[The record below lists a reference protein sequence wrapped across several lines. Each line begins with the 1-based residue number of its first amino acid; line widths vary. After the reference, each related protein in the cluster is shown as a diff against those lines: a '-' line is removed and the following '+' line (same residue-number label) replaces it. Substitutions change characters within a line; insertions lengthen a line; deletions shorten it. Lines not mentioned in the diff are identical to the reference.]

1 MNNRRLQSIVCLLTV
16 WAIAAAL
23 FVSRIDRG
31 WVPHDEGTIAHTA
44 ERVLAGELP
53 HRDFE
58 DPYTGGLAYVN
69 AGAMRMFG
77 VNLRSPRVLL
87 VAAFLLCIPAFYYSA
102 TRFASPVAAGAT
114 TLLAAFWSLPNYVA
128 AMPSWYNLIFAV
140 FGVAALLR
148 FVDTS
153 NRRWLF
159 VAGLCGGLSF
169 LMKLIGLF
177 YIAGVLLFLVLR
189 EQESVEPATGN
200 SADGGSTESGDS
212 VYRVVVLAGLIV
224 FALALG
230 MLVTRTPGIDFPL
243 NFLVPA
249 AALVAALA
257 WNEQRIPRGRR
268 SSASRF
274 RALAGVVLPFGAGVL
289 LPITVFL
296 VPYVVSGTVGDIVAG
311 VFVAPTGRL
320 TAGALAPLPWTK
332 GWPILVIIGLLLA
345 SRLTNKRASML
356 LGVGVAI
363 VGAYA
368 VWSAATNPAA
378 YRTLLYGVV
387 PLPVLTVAA
396 AAAFIGGVGKRSSLQ
411 RQRLMIVGGGLAMFA
426 LVQFPFAAPI
436 YFCFVTPLLA
446 LAVLAVISE
455 LKLPSFAVPAA
466 LAATFI
472 AFAATR
478 VNPGFVYAIGIFF
491 RPYAPLA
498 PLTMPRAGGLR
509 VPPGVSQE
517 YGLLVEAVRRHDE
530 RTDAYIYA
538 GPEAPEVYFLSG
550 LRNPTR
556 TLYGF
561 LDYSSVHTA
570 SVLGTLREKDVR
582 VIALNAKPEFSSP
595 VSGDL
600 RVALERE
607 YPRAE
612 GVGRFEVRWRE

>member
-1 MNNRRLQSIVCLLTV
+1 MNNRRFQSIVCLLTV

-23 FVSRIDRG
+23 LVSRIDRG

-140 FGVAALLR
+140 FGGAALLR

-153 NRRWLF
+153 HRRWLF
-159 VAGLCGGLSF
+159 VAGVCGGLSF

-200 SADGGSTESGDS
+200 ATDGASASSGDS
-212 VYRVVVLAGLIV
+212 VYRVVVLVGLLV

-257 WNEQRIPRGRR
+257 WNEQRVSRGQY
-268 SSASRF
+268 SSTSRF
-274 RALAGVVLPFGAGVL
+274 RALARVVLPFGVGVVI
-289 LPITVFL
+289 PVAAFL
-296 VPYVVSGTVGDIVAG
+296 VPYILSGAVGDLVQG
-311 VFVAPTGRL
+311 VFMAPTARL
-320 TAGALAPLPWTK
+320 EHVALAPLPWANAS
-332 GWPILVIIGLLLA
+332 PVLAIVGLLVVA
-345 SRLTNKRASML
+345 RRADKRASML
-356 LGVGVAI
+356 LGLAVAI
-363 VGAYA
+363 VGTYA
-368 VWSAATNPAA
+368 VWRAATTPDT
-378 YRTLLYGVV
+378 YRALLYAVV
-387 PLPVLTVAA
+387 PLPVLTVVAVAA
-396 AAAFIGGVGKRSSLQ
+396 IVGRAGNRPSLR
-411 RQRLMIVGGGLAMFA
+411 RQRLMIVGGGLAMFS
-426 LVQFPFAAPI
+426 LVQFPYAAPI

-446 LAVLAVISE
+446 LAALAVISE
-455 LKLPSFAVPAA
+455 LELRSLAVPAA
-466 LAATFI
+466 LAATFV

-478 VNPGFVYAIGIFF
+478 VNPGFLYAMGSFYM
-491 RPYAPLA
+491 PYTSLT

-509 VPPGVSQE
+509 VPLRSSQE
-517 YGLLVEAVRRHDE
+517 YGQLVDAVRRHDN
-530 RTDAYIYA
+530 RTDAYIYVA
-538 GPEAPEVYFLSG
+538 PVAPEVYFLSG
-550 LRNPTR
+550 LRNPTNTLNGFSGDDAR
-556 TLYGF
+556 T
-561 LDYSSVHTA
+561 DR
-570 SVLGTLREKDVR
+570 VLGVLRNKDVR
-582 VIALNAKPEFSSP
+582 VIALNSRPEYTSP
-595 VSGDL
+595 VTGDL
-600 RVALERE
+600 RAALERE

>member
-1 MNNRRLQSIVCLLTV
+1 MNNRRFQSIVCLLTV

-140 FGVAALLR
+140 FGGAALLR

-153 NRRWLF
+153 HRRWLF
-159 VAGLCGGLSF
+159 VAGVCGGLSF

-200 SADGGSTESGDS
+200 ATDGASASSGDS
-212 VYRVVVLAGLIV
+212 VYRVVVLVGLLV

-257 WNEQRIPRGRR
+257 WNEQRVSRGQY
-268 SSASRF
+268 SSTSRF
-274 RALAGVVLPFGAGVL
+274 RALARVVLPFGVGVVI
-289 LPITVFL
+289 PVAAFL
-296 VPYVVSGTVGDIVAG
+296 VPYILSGAVGDLVQG
-311 VFVAPTGRL
+311 VFMAPTARL
-320 TAGALAPLPWTK
+320 EHVALAPLPWANAS
-332 GWPILVIIGLLLA
+332 PVLAIVGLLVVA
-345 SRLTNKRASML
+345 RRADKRASML
-356 LGVGVAI
+356 LGLAVAI
-363 VGAYA
+363 VGTYA
-368 VWSAATNPAA
+368 VWRAATTPDT
-378 YRTLLYGVV
+378 YRALLYAVV
-387 PLPVLTVAA
+387 PLPVLTVVAVAA
-396 AAAFIGGVGKRSSLQ
+396 IVGRAGNRPSLR
-411 RQRLMIVGGGLAMFA
+411 RQRLMIVGGGLAMFS
-426 LVQFPFAAPI
+426 LVQFPYAAPI

-446 LAVLAVISE
+446 LAALAVISE
-455 LKLPSFAVPAA
+455 LELRSLAVPAA
-466 LAATFI
+466 LAATFV

-478 VNPGFVYAIGIFF
+478 VNPGFLYAMGSFYM
-491 RPYAPLA
+491 PYTSLT

-509 VPPGVSQE
+509 VPLRSSQE
-517 YGLLVEAVRRHDE
+517 YGQLVDAVRRHDN
-530 RTDAYIYA
+530 RTDAYIYVA
-538 GPEAPEVYFLSG
+538 PVAPEVYFLSG
-550 LRNPTR
+550 LRNPTNTLNGFSGDDAR
-556 TLYGF
+556 T
-561 LDYSSVHTA
+561 DR
-570 SVLGTLREKDVR
+570 VLGVLRNKDVR
-582 VIALNAKPEFSSP
+582 VIALNSRPEYTSP
-595 VSGDL
+595 VTGDL
-600 RVALERE
+600 RAALERE

>member
-1 MNNRRLQSIVCLLTV
+1 MNNRRFQSIVCLLTV
-16 WAIAAAL
+16 WAIAAAV

-153 NRRWLF
+153 QRRWLF
-159 VAGLCGGLSF
+159 VAGVCGGLSF

-189 EQESVEPATGN
+189 EQESDEPATAN
-200 SADGGSTESGDS
+200 AADGVSTASGDS
-212 VYRVVVLAGLIV
+212 VYRVVVLAGLLV

-230 MLVTRTPGIDFPL
+230 LLVTRTPGIDFPL

-257 WNEQRIPRGRR
+257 WNEQRVSRGQH

-274 RALAGVVLPFGAGVL
+274 RALARVVLPFGVGVVI
-289 LPITVFL
+289 PVAVFL
-296 VPYVVSGTVGDIVAG
+296 VPYVLSGAVGHLVQG
-311 VFVAPTGRL
+311 VFMAPTARL
-320 TAGALAPLPWTK
+320 EHVALAPLPWRNAT
-332 GWPILVIIGLLLA
+332 PVLAIIGLLVVA
-345 SRLTNKRASML
+345 RRADKRASML
-356 LGVGVAI
+356 LALAVAI
-363 VGAYA
+363 VGVYA
-368 VWSAATNPAA
+368 VWSAATKPDA
-378 YRTLLYGVV
+378 YRTLLYAVV

-396 AAAFIGGVGKRSSLQ
+396 AAAIVGRTGNRSSLR
-411 RQRLMIVGGGLAMFA
+411 RQRLMIVGGGLAMFS
-426 LVQFPFAAPI
+426 LVQFPYAAPI

-446 LAVLAVISE
+446 LAALAVISE
-455 LKLPSFAVPAA
+455 LELPSLAIPAA

-478 VNPGFVYAIGIFF
+478 VNPGFLYAMGSFYM
-491 RPYAPLA
+491 PYTPLT

-509 VPPGVSQE
+509 VPPRSSQE
-517 YGLLVEAVRRHDE
+517 YGYLVEAVRRHDT
-530 RTDAYIYA
+530 RTDAYIYVA
-538 GPEAPEVYFLSG
+538 PVAPEVYFLSG
-550 LRNPTR
+550 LRNPTNTLNGFSGDDAR
-556 TLYGF
+556 T
-561 LDYSSVHTA
+561 DR
-570 SVLGTLREKDVR
+570 VLGVLRTKDVR
-582 VIALNAKPEFSSP
+582 VIALNSRPEYTSP

-600 RVALERE
+600 RAALERE

>member
-1 MNNRRLQSIVCLLTV
+1 MCLLTV

-140 FGVAALLR
+140 FGGAALLR

-153 NRRWLF
+153 HRRWLF
-159 VAGLCGGLSF
+159 VAGVCGGLSF

-189 EQESVEPATGN
+189 EQESVEPASGN
-200 SADGGSTESGDS
+200 ATDGASASSGDS
-212 VYRVVVLAGLIV
+212 VYRVVVLVGLLV

-257 WNEQRIPRGRR
+257 WNEQRVSRGQY
-268 SSASRF
+268 SSTSRF
-274 RALAGVVLPFGAGVL
+274 RALARVVLPFGVGVVI
-289 LPITVFL
+289 PVAAFL
-296 VPYVVSGTVGDIVAG
+296 VPYILSGAVGDLVQG
-311 VFVAPTGRL
+311 VFMAPTARL
-320 TAGALAPLPWTK
+320 EHVALAPLPWANAS
-332 GWPILVIIGLLLA
+332 PVLAIVGLLVVA
-345 SRLTNKRASML
+345 RRADKRASML
-356 LGVGVAI
+356 LGLAVAI
-363 VGAYA
+363 VGTYA
-368 VWSAATNPAA
+368 VWRAATTPDT
-378 YRTLLYGVV
+378 YRALLYAVV
-387 PLPVLTVAA
+387 PLPVLTVVAVAA
-396 AAAFIGGVGKRSSLQ
+396 IVGRAGNRPSLR
-411 RQRLMIVGGGLAMFA
+411 RQRLMIVGGGLAMFS
-426 LVQFPFAAPI
+426 LVQFPYAAPI

-446 LAVLAVISE
+446 LAALAVISE
-455 LKLPSFAVPAA
+455 LELRSLAVPAA
-466 LAATFI
+466 LAATFV

-478 VNPGFVYAIGIFF
+478 VNPGFLYAMGSFYM
-491 RPYAPLA
+491 PYTSLT

-509 VPPGVSQE
+509 VPLRSSQE
-517 YGLLVEAVRRHDE
+517 YGQLVDAVRRHDN
-530 RTDAYIYA
+530 RTDAYIYVA
-538 GPEAPEVYFLSG
+538 PVAPEVYFLSG
-550 LRNPTR
+550 LRNPTNTLNGFSGDDAR
-556 TLYGF
+556 T
-561 LDYSSVHTA
+561 DR
-570 SVLGTLREKDVR
+570 VLGVLRNKDVR
-582 VIALNAKPEFSSP
+582 VIALNSRPEYTSP
-595 VSGDL
+595 VTGDL
-600 RVALERE
+600 RAALERE

>member
-1 MNNRRLQSIVCLLTV
+1 MCLLTV

-140 FGVAALLR
+140 FGGAALLR

-153 NRRWLF
+153 HRRWLF
-159 VAGLCGGLSF
+159 VAGVCGGLSF

-200 SADGGSTESGDS
+200 ATDGASASSGDS
-212 VYRVVVLAGLIV
+212 VYRVVVLVGLLV

-257 WNEQRIPRGRR
+257 WNEQRVSRGQY
-268 SSASRF
+268 SSTSRF
-274 RALAGVVLPFGAGVL
+274 RALARVVLPFGVGVVI
-289 LPITVFL
+289 PVAAFL
-296 VPYVVSGTVGDIVAG
+296 VPYILSGAVGDLVQG
-311 VFVAPTGRL
+311 VFMAPTARL
-320 TAGALAPLPWTK
+320 EHVALAPLPWANAS
-332 GWPILVIIGLLLA
+332 PVLAIVGLLVVA
-345 SRLTNKRASML
+345 RRADKRASML
-356 LGVGVAI
+356 LGLAVAI
-363 VGAYA
+363 VGTYA
-368 VWSAATNPAA
+368 VWRAATTPDT
-378 YRTLLYGVV
+378 YRALLYAVV
-387 PLPVLTVAA
+387 PLPVLTVVAVAA
-396 AAAFIGGVGKRSSLQ
+396 IVGRAGNRPSLR
-411 RQRLMIVGGGLAMFA
+411 RQRLMIVGGGLAMFS
-426 LVQFPFAAPI
+426 LVQFPYAAPI

-446 LAVLAVISE
+446 LAALAVISE
-455 LKLPSFAVPAA
+455 LELRSLAVPAA
-466 LAATFI
+466 LAATFV

-478 VNPGFVYAIGIFF
+478 VNPGFLYAMGSFYM
-491 RPYAPLA
+491 PYTSLT

-509 VPPGVSQE
+509 VPLRSSQE
-517 YGLLVEAVRRHDE
+517 YGQLVDAVRRHDN
-530 RTDAYIYA
+530 RTDAYIYVA
-538 GPEAPEVYFLSG
+538 PVAPEVYFLSG
-550 LRNPTR
+550 LRNPTNTLNGFSGDDAR
-556 TLYGF
+556 T
-561 LDYSSVHTA
+561 DR
-570 SVLGTLREKDVR
+570 VLGVLRNKDVR
-582 VIALNAKPEFSSP
+582 VIALNSRPEYTSP
-595 VSGDL
+595 VTGDL
-600 RVALERE
+600 RAALERE

>member
-1 MNNRRLQSIVCLLTV
+1 MNNRRFQSIVCLLTV

-140 FGVAALLR
+140 FGGAALLR

-153 NRRWLF
+153 HRRWLL
-159 VAGLCGGLSF
+159 VAGVCGGLSF

-189 EQESVEPATGN
+189 EQESVEPASGN
-200 SADGGSTESGDS
+200 ATDGASASSGDS
-212 VYRVVVLAGLIV
+212 VYRVVVLVGLLV

-257 WNEQRIPRGRR
+257 WNEQRVSRGQY
-268 SSASRF
+268 SSTSRF
-274 RALAGVVLPFGAGVL
+274 RALARVVLPFGVGVVI
-289 LPITVFL
+289 PVAAFL
-296 VPYVVSGTVGDIVAG
+296 VPYILSGAVGDLVQG
-311 VFVAPTGRL
+311 VFMAPTARL
-320 TAGALAPLPWTK
+320 EHVALAPLPWANAS
-332 GWPILVIIGLLLA
+332 PVLAIVGLLVVA
-345 SRLTNKRASML
+345 RRADKRASML
-356 LGVGVAI
+356 LGLAVAI
-363 VGAYA
+363 VGTYA
-368 VWSAATNPAA
+368 VWRAATTPDT
-378 YRTLLYGVV
+378 YRALLYAVV
-387 PLPVLTVAA
+387 PLPVLTVVAVAA
-396 AAAFIGGVGKRSSLQ
+396 IVGRAGNRPSLR
-411 RQRLMIVGGGLAMFA
+411 RQRLMIVGGGLAMFS
-426 LVQFPFAAPI
+426 LVQFPYAAPI

-446 LAVLAVISE
+446 LAALAVISE
-455 LKLPSFAVPAA
+455 LELRSLAVPAA
-466 LAATFI
+466 LAATFV

-478 VNPGFVYAIGIFF
+478 VNPGFLYAMGSFYM
-491 RPYAPLA
+491 PYTSLT

-509 VPPGVSQE
+509 VPLRSSQE
-517 YGLLVEAVRRHDE
+517 YGQLVDAVRRHDN
-530 RTDAYIYA
+530 RTDAYIYVA
-538 GPEAPEVYFLSG
+538 PVAPEVYFLSG
-550 LRNPTR
+550 LRNPTNTLNGFSGDDAR
-556 TLYGF
+556 T
-561 LDYSSVHTA
+561 DR
-570 SVLGTLREKDVR
+570 VLGVLRNKDVR
-582 VIALNAKPEFSSP
+582 VIALNSRPEYTSP
-595 VSGDL
+595 VTGDL
-600 RVALERE
+600 RAAVERE

>member
-1 MNNRRLQSIVCLLTV
+1 MNNRRFQSIVCLLTV

-140 FGVAALLR
+140 FGGAALLR

-153 NRRWLF
+153 HRRWLF
-159 VAGLCGGLSF
+159 VAGVCGGLSF

-200 SADGGSTESGDS
+200 ATDGASPSSGDS
-212 VYRVVVLAGLIV
+212 VYRVVVLVGLLV

-257 WNEQRIPRGRR
+257 WNEQRVSRGQY
-268 SSASRF
+268 SSTSRF
-274 RALAGVVLPFGAGVL
+274 RALARVVLPFGVGVVI
-289 LPITVFL
+289 PVAAFL
-296 VPYVVSGTVGDIVAG
+296 VPYILSGAVGDLVQG
-311 VFVAPTGRL
+311 VFMAPTARL
-320 TAGALAPLPWTK
+320 EHVALAPLPWANAS
-332 GWPILVIIGLLLA
+332 PVLAIVGLLVVA
-345 SRLTNKRASML
+345 RRADKRASML
-356 LGVGVAI
+356 LGLAVAI
-363 VGAYA
+363 VGTYA
-368 VWSAATNPAA
+368 VWRAATTPDT
-378 YRTLLYGVV
+378 YRALLYAVV
-387 PLPVLTVAA
+387 PLPVLTVVAVAA
-396 AAAFIGGVGKRSSLQ
+396 IVGRAGNRPSLR
-411 RQRLMIVGGGLAMFA
+411 RQRLMIVGGGLAMFS
-426 LVQFPFAAPI
+426 LVQFPYAAPI

-446 LAVLAVISE
+446 LAALAVISE
-455 LKLPSFAVPAA
+455 LELRSLAVPAA
-466 LAATFI
+466 LAATFV

-478 VNPGFVYAIGIFF
+478 VNPGFLYAMGSFYM
-491 RPYAPLA
+491 PYTSLT

-509 VPPGVSQE
+509 VPLRSSQE
-517 YGLLVEAVRRHDE
+517 YGQLVDAVRRHDN
-530 RTDAYIYA
+530 RTDAYIYVA
-538 GPEAPEVYFLSG
+538 PVAPEVYFLSG
-550 LRNPTR
+550 LRNPTNTLNGFSGDDAR
-556 TLYGF
+556 T
-561 LDYSSVHTA
+561 DR
-570 SVLGTLREKDVR
+570 VLGVLRNKDVR
-582 VIALNAKPEFSSP
+582 VIALNSRPEYTSP
-595 VSGDL
+595 VTGDL
-600 RVALERE
+600 RAALERE

>member
-1 MNNRRLQSIVCLLTV
+1 MNNRRFQSIVCLLTV

-140 FGVAALLR
+140 FGGAALLR

-153 NRRWLF
+153 HRRWLF
-159 VAGLCGGLSF
+159 VAGVCGGLSF

-189 EQESVEPATGN
+189 EQESVEPASGN
-200 SADGGSTESGDS
+200 ATDGASASSGDS
-212 VYRVVVLAGLIV
+212 VYRVVVLVGLLV

-257 WNEQRIPRGRR
+257 WNEQRVSRGQY
-268 SSASRF
+268 SSTSRF
-274 RALAGVVLPFGAGVL
+274 RALARVVLPFGVGVVI
-289 LPITVFL
+289 PVAAFL
-296 VPYVVSGTVGDIVAG
+296 VPYILSGAVGDLVQG
-311 VFVAPTGRL
+311 VFMAPTARL
-320 TAGALAPLPWTK
+320 EHVALAPLPWANAS
-332 GWPILVIIGLLLA
+332 PVLAIVGLLVVA
-345 SRLTNKRASML
+345 RRADKRASML
-356 LGVGVAI
+356 LGLAVAI
-363 VGAYA
+363 VGTYA
-368 VWSAATNPAA
+368 VWRAATTPDT
-378 YRTLLYGVV
+378 YRALLYAVV
-387 PLPVLTVAA
+387 PLPVLTVVAVAA
-396 AAAFIGGVGKRSSLQ
+396 IVGRAGNRPSLR
-411 RQRLMIVGGGLAMFA
+411 RQRLMIVGGGLAMFS
-426 LVQFPFAAPI
+426 LVQFPYAAPI

-446 LAVLAVISE
+446 LAALAVISE
-455 LKLPSFAVPAA
+455 LELRSLAVPAA
-466 LAATFI
+466 LAATFV

-478 VNPGFVYAIGIFF
+478 VNPGFLYAMGSFYM
-491 RPYAPLA
+491 PYTSLT

-509 VPPGVSQE
+509 VPLRSSQE
-517 YGLLVEAVRRHDE
+517 YGQLVDAVRRHDN
-530 RTDAYIYA
+530 RTDAYIYVA
-538 GPEAPEVYFLSG
+538 PVAPEVYFLSG
-550 LRNPTR
+550 LRNPTNTLNGFSGDDAR
-556 TLYGF
+556 T
-561 LDYSSVHTA
+561 DR
-570 SVLGTLREKDVR
+570 VLGVLRNKDVR
-582 VIALNAKPEFSSP
+582 VIALNSRPEYTSP
-595 VSGDL
+595 VTGDL
-600 RVALERE
+600 RAALERE